1 VLVRPN
7 SRRGSRFQP
16 ASGEPQ
22 ADNPVS
28 LIFAFE
34 IPALARGDA
43 FFAVDEYRKIVFRI
57 DLGEAKTSVDLS
69 HVAALFEVPAR
80 SRDARLLTLVPTA
93 LRYCRAV
100 KAGQALPSEA
110 VDGRPSWD
118 PKPHL
123 VVRAVRRIGAAVGGP
138 PLPVDS
144 ALTSADEIMEEA
156 LEALVDWVSSFANP
170 RKLGLAADEIVA
182 IAVDV
187 ARVERLCR
195 SIVDLQQDV
204 GAIAKI
210 AAARQ
215 NPWRS
220 ERARAIALGL
230 REALV
235 WSSAVAIEL
244 DAVAADPLR
253 AFGNVD
259 DFRLRLWPKM
269 AALRAFLLDFEPLRT
284 RLEAARAQANGP
296 NDQELDEMQRV
307 LAVRLP
313 FDAGRFAWRRSDLS
327 DFIDR
332 PRARSNRN
340 LLGSKTL

>member
-1 VLVRPN
+1 M
-7 SRRGSRFQP
+7 
-16 ASGEPQ
+16 
-22 ADNPVS
+22 S
-28 LIFAFE
+28 LIFGFE

-43 FFAVDEYRKIVFRI
+43 FFAVDDYRKIVFRI

-80 SRDARLLTLVPTA
+80 SRDARLLTLVPAA
-93 LRYCRAV
+93 LRYCRTL
-100 KAGQALPSEA
+100 KAGQTLPSEA
-110 VDGRPSWD
+110 IDGRPSWD

-138 PLPVDS
+138 PLPLQS
-144 ALTSADEIMEEA
+144 TPLETALQPAAEIMEEA
-156 LEALVDWVSSFANP
+156 LEALVDWVGAFANP
-170 RKLGLAADEIVA
+170 RKLDLVADDIVA

-220 ERARAIALGL
+220 ERARAVAIGL
-230 REALV
+230 RDALV

-244 DAVAADPLR
+244 DAVASDPLR
-253 AFGNVD
+253 AFGNID
-259 DFRLRLWPKM
+259 DFRARLWPKM
-269 AALRAFLLDFEPLRT
+269 AALRAFLLDFEPLRA
-284 RLEAARAQANGP
+284 RLEAARAQASGP

-313 FDAGRFAWRRSDLS
+313 FDAGRFAWRKSDLS
-327 DFIDR
+327 DFMDR
-332 PRARSNRN
+332 PRMSSNRRLLASRR
-340 LLGSKTL
+340 LLGSTGK

>member
-1 VLVRPN
+1 M
-7 SRRGSRFQP
+7 
-16 ASGEPQ
+16 
-22 ADNPVS
+22 S

-43 FFAVDEYRKIVFRI
+43 FFAVDDYRKIVFRI

-93 LRYCRAV
+93 LRYCRTL

-138 PLPVDS
+138 PLPLHTPMADTG
-144 ALTSADEIMEEA
+144 LQSADEIMEEA

-244 DAVAADPLR
+244 DAVASDPLR

-269 AALRAFLLDFEPLRT
+269 AALRTFLLDFEPLR
-284 RLEAARAQANGP
+284 RQLEAARAQANGP
-296 NDQELDEMQRV
+296 NDQELDEMQRL
-307 LAVRLP
+307 LAVRQP
-313 FDAGRFAWRRSDLS
+313 FDAGRFLWRKSDLS
-327 DFIDR
+327 DFVDR
-332 PRARSNRN
+332 PRARPRRN
-340 LLGSKTL
+340 LPGSKTI